1 MQTLKMSQSQMI
13 FIRNLMRKIIFGTK
27 NKHSPQEAG
36 VNHEVGEASINKL
49 EKEEVWVCFW
59 VEQTTEVR
67 D

>member
-1 MQTLKMSQSQMI
+1 MI

-49 EKEEVWVCFW
+49 EKEEG
-59 VEQTTEVR
+59 
-67 D
+67 